1 MATRTSSTTRRA
13 SAGKTAKAK
22 TIKKPAPESI
32 NDQTEMQ
39 KQAKQIMEMAER
51 SGLQENYFF
60 KTTFDRYLTQLEIL
74 AKLKITID
82 SSEALVEKE
91 YVKGRACVVVNPA
104 ITEFNR
110 TTDSANKTV
119 QTLIKILKGFK
130 SSDAGKE
137 QDALLAIIN
146 GGDDDE
152 E

>member
-1 MATRTSSTTRRA
+1 MTQKRTS
-13 SAGKTAKAK
+13 KA
-22 TIKKPAPESI
+22 PSL
-32 NDQTEMQ
+32 
-39 KQAKQIMEMAER
+39 KQQAEEIMKMAES

-60 KTTFDRYLTQLEIL
+60 KTTFERYLTQLDIL
-74 AKLKITID
+74 SKLKITID

-130 SSDAGKE
+130 SSDSGNE
-137 QDALLAIIN
+137 QDALLSIIN
-146 GGDDDE
+146 GGDEDE